1 MQIVM
6 ENLQLVIG
14 AALPLFQ
21 YPVKQ
26 ALEFCSCNLLLN
38 VWDFFLSISGRIY
51 LERAWVLEAQQVNDV
66 FVMDQFTSHLPHF
79 TPKTL
84 KCLNACQIF
93 LQVLTLA
100 DITDGSG
107 SHIL

>member
-14 AALPLFQ
+14 ATLPLFQ

-26 ALEFCSCNLLLN
+26 ALKFCSCNLLLN
-38 VWDFFLSISGRIY
+38 VWDFFLSRSGRIH
-51 LERAWVLEAQQVNDV
+51 LERAWALEAQQVDDV
-66 FVMDQFTSHLPHF
+66 FVMDQFNSHLPHF